1 MRITI
6 LCTDKNHPLIE
17 RLKSWVNLKQTKHDV
32 NLIYNKDDITGGDI
46 LFLISCQ
53 EFIPKNE
60 RTKYKKVLIIH
71 ASDLPTGRGWS
82 PHVWEIINGA
92 KHLIISLI
100 SAEDKIDTGKIY
112 KKIQIKIEPHELW
125 DEINKKLF
133 DVEIKLMDYVIESF
147 KNLEGIEQDQ
157 NIKPTYYIKRT
168 PGDSEIDPRSTLI
181 EQFNKIRVMDPN
193 RYPAFFELHG
203 FKYQLRIEKINE

>member
-6 LCTDKNHPLIE
+6 LCTDKNHPFIE
-17 RLKSWVNLKQTKHDV
+17 RLKSWVNLIQTKHDV
-32 NLIYNKDDITGGDI
+32 NLIHNKDDITGGDI

-53 EFIPKNE
+53 DFIPKTE
-60 RTKYKKVLIIH
+60 RIKYNNVFLIH

-82 PHVWEIINGA
+82 PHIWEIINGS
-92 KHLIISLI
+92 KYIIISLI

-112 KKIQIKIEPHELW
+112 KKIQIQIEPHELW

-133 DVEIKLMDYVIESF
+133 DVEIKLMDYAIASF

-157 NIKPTYYIKRT
+157 NIKPTYYEKRT
-168 PGDSEIDPRSTLI
+168 PEDSEIDPKSTLF

-203 FKYQLRIEKINE
+203 FKYQLRIEKIDE